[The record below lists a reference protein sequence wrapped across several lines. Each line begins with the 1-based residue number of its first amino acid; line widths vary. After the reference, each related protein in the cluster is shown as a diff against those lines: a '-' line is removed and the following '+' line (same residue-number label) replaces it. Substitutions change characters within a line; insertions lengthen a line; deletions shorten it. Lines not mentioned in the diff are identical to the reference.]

1 MQDRPTRDELLAAIA
16 GFLERDIMPAVDDT
30 RRFHLRVAL
39 NALAVVRRELVHDD
53 ADLVAAATSL
63 AALLP
68 PPDATPAA
76 ALPDPAALRHS
87 VRAQTERLCE
97 RIRRGDADAGPFR
110 AMVLA
115 HIRADVRRKLVVTN
129 PTWLGD
135 AASQSTCGGPD
146 VSLMRQ

>member
-16 GFLERDIMPAVDDT
+16 GFLERDIMPAVDET

-68 PPDATPAA
+68 PPDTTPAA
-76 ALPDPAALRHS
+76 AVPDAAALRGF

-110 AMVLA
+110 AAVLA
-115 HIRADVRRKLVVTN
+115 HVRADVRRKLAVTN
-129 PTWLGD
+129 PRWLGD
-135 AASQSTCGGPD
+135 PGSQSLAEEKTVEDG
-146 VSLMRQ
+146 

>member
-1 MQDRPTRDELLAAIA
+1 MQDRPTRDELLAAIT

-39 NALAVVRRELVHDD
+39 NALAVVRRELAHED

-68 PPDATPAA
+68 PADATPAA
-76 ALPDPAALRHS
+76 ALPDLAAFRDA

-97 RIRRGDADAGPFR
+97 RIRRGDADAGAFR
-110 AMVLA
+110 AAVLA
-115 HIRADVRRKLVVTN
+115 HVRADVRRKLVVTN
-129 PTWLGD
+129 PAWLD
-135 AASQSTCGGPD
+135 DPASQSPAD
-146 VSLMRQ
+146 KS